1 MNANEQAIRSAN
13 FSVDVDD
20 ASRGYWL
27 NAEELV
33 HILGL
38 PEHLSEV
45 LRSLK
50 KTQSERVG
58 LVYSSVQVDY
68 GGKSTKF
75 FFLSSMVSHLSTL
88 CGAKRRGARTA
99 LSAVSVARTTLSLSC
114 ELLIFTHVPLLGML
128 AAL

>member
-13 FSVDVDD
+13 FSVDD

-50 KTQSERVG
+50 KLKANAS
-58 LVYSSVQVDY
+58 D
-68 GGKSTKF
+68 
-75 FFLSSMVSHLSTL
+75 
-88 CGAKRRGARTA
+88 
-99 LSAVSVARTTLSLSC
+99 
-114 ELLIFTHVPLLGML
+114 
-128 AAL
+128 